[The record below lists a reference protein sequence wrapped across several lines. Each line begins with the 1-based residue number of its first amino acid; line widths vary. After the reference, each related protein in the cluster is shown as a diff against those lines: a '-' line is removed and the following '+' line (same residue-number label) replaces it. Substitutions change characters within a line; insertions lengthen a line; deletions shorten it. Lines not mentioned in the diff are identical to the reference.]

1 MPGYVCTVAGGKGG
15 VGKTT
20 TAVNLGTTL
29 QARSFDTVVVDADL
43 GVANLGRVMDVDYA
57 HRLHEVLAGEARV
70 EAALTRAG
78 EGMTVLPGEVS
89 LEAFAD
95 ADPAGLREVIEAL
108 RERFEVVSDDVEAAG
123 DEPLVVTAPE
133 SDAADA
139 YSRITSQL
147 ERVVSNGTDPDEL
160 DQIDDDFSGGPGLTG
175 LRTG

>member
-1 MPGYVCTVAGGKGG
+1 MKPTPIAGPRF
-15 VGKTT
+15 
-20 TAVNLGTTL
+20 GTSSAYNFL
-29 QARSFDTVVVDADL
+29 IIGHDTVVVDADL
-43 GVANLGRVMDVDYA
+43 GVANLGRVMDVYYE
-57 HRLHEVLAGEARV
+57 HSIHEVLAGEV
-70 EAALTRAG
+70 DIDAALTQVG
-78 EGMTVLPGEVS
+78 DGLTVLPGEVS